1 MNEYDVIVIG
11 GGPGGYVAAARA
23 SQLGLRTALVEK
35 EQFGGTC
42 VNWGCIPTKALL
54 RNAEIVHLLSQGRT
68 FGFKFENL
76 TVDYTSAYNRSRQ
89 VAKRQGKRVEALLK
103 NRNVTMIRGEGRLIS
118 ATEVE
123 LSTGDKLLGKNI
135 ILATGSSPTKIP
147 MFGIDGDKVITS
159 REALDMKELP
169 ASIIIVGAGPIGMEF
184 ATVWNRYGAKVT
196 VLEMMPNVLP
206 TEDREVSL
214 EAKVQFEKNG
224 ISIRNEVCVEGILK
238 SAEGVEV
245 TIANGDAREV
255 IKAEKALICTGFS
268 PTTGNLG
275 LEELEVVMNRGYIGV
290 DKEMRTNIP
299 NIYAIGDITGK
310 LGLAHVASAQGVIAA
325 EAIAGHPTDELI
337 YENIPRCV
345 FGEIEIASVGLTE
358 KQAEERGYDVMTVKS
373 PFAPN
378 GKAVALN
385 ENSGFVKLV
394 ADKTTKKVL
403 GVHMIGSNVP
413 ELIAGPTSI
422 ITLGATVAQMAG
434 VVYAHPTMSEA
445 ILEGAHSL
453 DGHAIHL

>member
-23 SQLGLRTALVEK
+23 CQLGLTTALVEK
-35 EQFGGTC
+35 EQLGGTC

-54 RNAEIVHLLSQGRT
+54 RNAEIVYLLSQGRT
-68 FGFKFENL
+68 FGFKYENL

-103 NRNVTMIRGEGRLIS
+103 NRNVTIVRGVGRLIS
-118 ATEVE
+118 ATEVQ
-123 LSTGDKLLGKNI
+123 LSTGEKIFGKNI
-135 ILATGSSPTKIP
+135 ILATGSKPTQIP

-169 ASIIIVGAGPIGMEF
+169 SSIVVVGAGPIGMEF

-206 TEDREVSL
+206 TEDVEVSL
-214 EAKVQFEKNG
+214 EAKAQFEKNG
-224 ISIRNEVCVEGILK
+224 ITIRNDVRVEGIQK
-238 SAEGVEV
+238 TSEGVEI
-245 TIANGDAREV
+245 TISAGDAKEV

-268 PTTGNLG
+268 PSTGDLG
-275 LEELEVVMNRGYIGV
+275 LEELGIVMNRRYIEV
-290 DKEMRTNIP
+290 DQEMRTNIP

-325 EAIAGHPTDELI
+325 ETIAGHPTEELV

-345 FGEIEIASVGLTE
+345 FGEIEVASVGLTE
-358 KQAEERGYDVMTVKS
+358 KQAVERGYEVLTVKS

-385 ENSGFVKLV
+385 ENGGFVKIV
-394 ADKTTKKVL
+394 ADKNTKKVL
-403 GVHMIGSNVP
+403 GVHMVGSNVP
-413 ELIAGPTSI
+413 ELIAGPTSLI
-422 ITLGATVAQMAG
+422 ALGATVAQMAG

-445 ILEGAHSL
+445 VLEGAHSL

>member
-1 MNEYDVIVIG
+1 MYEYDVIVIG

-23 SQLGLRTALVEK
+23 SQLGLTTALVEK
-35 EQFGGTC
+35 EQLGGTC

-54 RNAEIVHLLSQGRT
+54 RNAEIVHLLSQGKT
-68 FGFKFENL
+68 FGFKCENL
-76 TVDYTSAYNRSRQ
+76 TVDYTAAYTRSRQ

-103 NRNVTMIRGEGRLIS
+103 NRNVTIIRGEGRMIS
-118 ATEVE
+118 LTEVE
-123 LSTGDKLLGKNI
+123 LSSGEKILGKNI
-135 ILATGSSPTKIP
+135 ILATGSKPTHLP
-147 MFGIDGDKVITS
+147 MFRIDGEKVITS
-159 REALDMKELP
+159 REALDMKALP
-169 ASIIIVGAGPIGMEF
+169 ASIVIVGAGPIGMEF

-196 VLEMMPNVLP
+196 VLEMMPNVLQ
-206 TEDREVSL
+206 TEDRDISL

-224 ISIRNEVCVEGILK
+224 ISIRNDVRVEGILK
-238 SAEGVEV
+238 TSEGVEV
-245 TIANGDAREV
+245 TVANGDAKEV
-255 IKAEKALICTGFS
+255 IKAEKVLICTGFS

-275 LEELEVVMNRGYIGV
+275 LEELGVVMNRGYIGV
-290 DKEMRTNIP
+290 DQKMRTNIP

-310 LGLAHVASAQGVIAA
+310 MGLAHVASAQGVIAA
-325 EAIAGHPTDELI
+325 EAIAGQSTEELI

-345 FGEIEIASVGLTE
+345 FGEIEVASVGLTE
-358 KQAEERGYDVMTVKS
+358 KQAEELGYNVLTVKS

-385 ENSGFVKLV
+385 ENSGFVKIV
-394 ADKTTKKVL
+394 ADKITQKVL

-413 ELIAGPTSI
+413 ELIAGPTSLI
-422 ITLGATVAQMAG
+422 ALGATVAQMAG

-445 ILEGAHSL
+445 VLEGAHSL

>member
-23 SQLGLRTALVEK
+23 SQLGLKTVLVEMEK
-35 EQFGGTC
+35 LGGTC

-68 FGFKFENL
+68 FGFECENL

-103 NRNVTMIRGEGRLIS
+103 NRNVTIIQGEGRLVS

-123 LSTGDKLLGKNI
+123 LSSGEKILGKNI
-135 ILATGSSPTKIP
+135 ILATGSKPTLIP

-159 REALDMKELP
+159 REALDMKSLP
-169 ASIIIVGAGPIGMEF
+169 SSIVIVGAGPIGMEF
-184 ATVWNRYGAKVT
+184 ATVWNRYGTKVT
-196 VLEMMPNVLP
+196 VLEMMSNVLP
-206 TEDREVSL
+206 TEDVEVSL
-214 EAKVQFEKNG
+214 EAKAQFEKNG
-224 ISIRNEVCVEGILK
+224 ITIRNDVRVEGIQK
-238 SAEGVEV
+238 TSGGVEV
-245 TIANGDAREV
+245 TIATADTKEV

-268 PTTGNLG
+268 PCTANLG
-275 LEELEVVMNRGYIGV
+275 LEELGIVMTRGYVEV
-290 DKEMRTNIP
+290 DKAMCTTVP

-325 EAIAGHPTDELI
+325 EAIAGHPTEELI

-345 FGEIEIASVGLTE
+345 FGEIEVASVGLTE
-358 KQAEERGYDVMTVKS
+358 KQAVESGYDVMTVKS

-394 ADKTTKKVL
+394 ADKITKKVL
-403 GVHMIGSNVP
+403 GVHMVGSNVP
-413 ELIAGPTSI
+413 ELIAGPTSLI
-422 ITLGATVAQMAG
+422 ALGATVAQMAG

-445 ILEGAHSL
+445 VLEGAHSL